1 MRLAVWTWLAVGVFC
16 AAGTARA
23 VELAAPLKA
32 IQAVDREGD
41 GHQEALAAWRQLVE
55 ADAAQLP
62 EILAAMDGANPL
74 AANWLRG
81 AVEAI
86 ADRELRNTGKLP
98 AEELEKF
105 VLDTS
110 HAPRARRLAFEWLTR
125 VDDTAPDRLVPGLL
139 NDPSV
144 EFRRDAVAR
153 LLDEADPLYE
163 AQDFAAAQPLYEKAL
178 GGARDQDQIDM
189 IAARL
194 KGMGA
199 EVDLSTHFGFLL
211 DWKLIGPFDNTEK
224 AGYGVPYPPEEQA
237 EIDHAATYEGK
248 TGSVTWIDHQSE
260 DEYGSVDLN
269 AALGKNMGAAAYA
282 VTYFQ
287 SAAERPVELRLAC
300 TNAYKL
306 WVNGKL
312 IGQAEV
318 YHAGASLDQYI
329 AQATLR
335 PGRNVILLK
344 VCQNEQTEE
353 WAQDWSFQ
361 LRVCDAAGTAI
372 LAEDRLTAAE

>member
-1 MRLAVWTWLAVGVFC
+1 MRTAVWTCLAVVVFC
-16 AAGTARA
+16 GGTAQA
-23 VELAAPLKA
+23 VEITAPLKA
-32 IQAVDREGD
+32 IQAVDREGN
-41 GHQEALAAWRQLVE
+41 GHPEALAAWKKVVE

-74 AANWLRG
+74 AANWLRA
-81 AVEAI
+81 AVETI
-86 ADRELRNTGKLP
+86 ADRELQATGKLP
-98 AEELEKF
+98 AEALEEF
-105 VLDTS
+105 ILETS

-125 VDDTAPDRLVPGLL
+125 VDATAPDRLVPGLL

-153 LLDEADPLYE
+153 LLAEADPLYE
-163 AQDFAAAQPLYEKAL
+163 AKDFAAAQPLYEKAL
-178 GGARDQDQIDM
+178 GGARDSDQIDA
-189 IAARL
+189 IAVRL
-194 KGMGA
+194 KEMGV

-224 AGYGVPYPPEEQA
+224 AGYAVANPPEEEA
-237 EIDHAATYEGK
+237 EIDHAATHEGK
-248 TGSVTWIDHQSE
+248 AGSVAWIDHLSQ
-260 DEYGSVDLN
+260 DQYGSVDLN
-269 AALGKNMGAAAYA
+269 AALGKSMGAAAYA
-282 VTYFQ
+282 VTYYQ
-287 SAAERPVELRLAC
+287 SSAEQQVELRLAC

-306 WVNGKL
+306 WVNGEL

-318 YHAGASLDQYI
+318 YHAGNSLDQYI
-329 AQATLR
+329 MQAMLR
-335 PGRNVILLK
+335 PGRNTILLK